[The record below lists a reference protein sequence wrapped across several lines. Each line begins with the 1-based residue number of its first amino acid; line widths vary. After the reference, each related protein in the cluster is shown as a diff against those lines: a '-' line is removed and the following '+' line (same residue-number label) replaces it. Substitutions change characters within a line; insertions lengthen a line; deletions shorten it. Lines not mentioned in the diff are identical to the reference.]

1 MSTPF
6 RFVHRYAALPASFHA
21 AVEPTPVATPT
32 LLAFNTVLA
41 AELGFDGT
49 DYGDDAALAA
59 LFSGNRVPTGATPIA
74 LAYAGH
80 QFGNFVPQL
89 GDGRAILM
97 GEVEDLQGRLRDI
110 QWKGAGRTPYSR
122 GGDGRAALGP
132 VLREYLVSE
141 AMHALGVPTTRALAA
156 VATGEPVYRDTPLP
170 GAVLTRVAAS
180 HIRIGTFQYFA
191 ARGDTDGVRQLADH
205 VIARHYP
212 TAAEPATYLRLLE
225 QIADRQCALIA
236 RWLQLGFIHG
246 VMNTDNV
253 AVSGETLD
261 YGPCAFMEAF
271 APDTVFSAID
281 RQGRYAYGEQ
291 PRILPWNLAR
301 LAETL
306 LPLLDPSEDR
316 AIEKA
321 MGVLNT
327 VPTQLAAYWLEGFR
341 RKLGLTTAEDGD
353 TALIQSLLQAMHQGA
368 ADFTLTFRQLAAY
381 AAGDTR
387 VRQGFKDP
395 QAFDAWGIDWRA
407 RLARE
412 GTDPAQLALGAR
424 LRRVNPA
431 YIPRNH
437 RVQEVISAAI
447 EGGDLAPFQRLLAVV
462 TQPWEDRE
470 ADAAYAVPATAAE
483 RITQTFCGT

>member
-1 MSTPF
+1 
-6 RFVHRYAALPASFHA
+6 VAAPR
-21 AVEPTPVATPT
+21 
-32 LLAFNTVLA
+32 LLAFNTALA
-41 AELGFDGT
+41 AELGFDRT

-59 LFSGNRVPTGATPIA
+59 LFAGNCVPTGATPMA

-97 GEVEDLQGRLRDI
+97 GEVEDRQGGLRDI

-122 GGDGRAALGP
+122 SGDGRAALGP

-180 HIRIGTFQYFA
+180 HIRVGTFQYFA
-191 ARGDTDGVRQLADH
+191 ARGDTNSVRQLADH

-212 TAAEPATYLRLLE
+212 AVAAGAYLQLL
-225 QIADRQCALIA
+225 QHIVDRQCALIA
-236 RWLQLGFIHG
+236 RWLSLGFIHG

-253 AVSGETLD
+253 AISGETLD

-291 PRILPWNLAR
+291 PRILQWNLAR

-306 LPLLDPSEDR
+306 LPFIDPSEEA

-321 MGVLNT
+321 LEVLST
-327 VPTQLAAYWLEGFR
+327 VPSVLAGYWLPGFR
-341 RKLGLTTAEDGD
+341 HKLGLTTAEDGD
-353 TALIQSLLQAMHQGA
+353 TALIQSLLQTMHQGA

-424 LRRVNPA
+424 LRCVNPA

-437 RVQEVISAAI
+437 RVQEVISAAM
-447 EGGDLAPFQRLLAVV
+447 EGGDFAPFQRLLAVV

-470 ADAAYAVPATAAE
+470 ADAAYAAPATAAE